1 MQKQKQQDIVTT
13 AVALTNAVEVGATA
27 LLEISGMNTVT
38 DTVGG
43 ENVSKVMISRLLMD
57 SVKQKLEAR

>member
-13 AVALTNAVEVGATA
+13 AVALTNVEVGATA
-27 LLEISGMNTVT
+27 LLEISGMNPVT